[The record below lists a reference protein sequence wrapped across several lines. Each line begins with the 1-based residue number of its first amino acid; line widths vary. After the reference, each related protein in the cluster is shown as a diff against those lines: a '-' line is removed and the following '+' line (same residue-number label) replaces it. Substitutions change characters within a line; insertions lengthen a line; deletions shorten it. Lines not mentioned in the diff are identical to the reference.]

1 MYEDKKINYIFIV
14 QNKKLEKFINCT
26 MNIIF
31 KSVLIEAVPYDN
43 IIYQISF
50 SYRTH
55 MYIHI
60 YDWNKY
66 YFYDYICFKILKN
79 IFSIQQLFKK

>member
-14 QNKKLEKFINCT
+14 QNKKLEKFIDCT

-31 KSVLIEAVPYDN
+31 KSVLIEAIPYDN

-50 SYRTH
+50 SCRTH

-60 YDWNKY
+60 YD
-66 YFYDYICFKILKN
+66 
-79 IFSIQQLFKK
+79 

>member
-1 MYEDKKINYIFIV
+1 MYEDKKVKYISTV
-14 QNKKLEKFINCT
+14 QNEELEKFIDCT

-31 KSVLIEAVPYDN
+31 KTALIEVIPYDN

-55 MYIHI
+55 VYTHI
-60 YDWNKY
+60 
-66 YFYDYICFKILKN
+66 
-79 IFSIQQLFKK
+79 